1 MGRLFA
7 EKTHPATPYRRQ
19 QARREGQVAR
29 SGDLAGALLIAGFIA
44 GAPFFVAPVFHAA
57 RDTLR
62 ESLSSVSWQQVG
74 SGDCWSLLR
83 PAVVRLGPISLG
95 LVGSL
100 LLLAML
106 ANIVQRSALWKPG
119 RIVPD
124 WNRLRPGQQL
134 ANWLSPHR
142 WIQAGLALIKTAV
155 TLVVVATWLWRQR
168 ESIVSLNGLTTI
180 ELAEHLP
187 QLLIHVTAVAAI
199 CVVVFGML
207 DYVLQR
213 WQLERSL
220 RMTPEEIREETRSR
234 NGDPQIRLQ
243 RQSRHAWFTQGPRNE
258 PELD

>member
-7 EKTHPATPYRRQ
+7 EKTQPATPYRRQ

-74 SGDCWSLLR
+74 PGDCWSLLR

-106 ANIVQRSALWKPG
+106 ANVVQRSALWKPG
-119 RIVPD
+119 
-124 WNRLRPGQQL
+124 QHL

-168 ESIVSLNGLTTI
+168 EKIVSLNGLTTI

-187 QLLIHVTAVAAI
+187 QLLIHVAAVAAI
-199 CVVVFGML
+199 CVVVFGLL

-220 RMTPEEIREETRSR
+220 RMTPEEMREEARSR
-234 NGDPQIRLQ
+234 NGNPQIRLQ